1 MHANIAPHHGGPTL
15 LLTFVI
21 AQMLQMLPLPEWMQT
36 LRPDWVA
43 LVLIYWCIAVPE
55 RVGVGIGW
63 LVGLMLD
70 VAQGSL
76 LGQNALALAVVA
88 YLAIRLHQRI
98 RLFPLWQQAVSAL
111 LLVTLHLMLVLW
123 IKGATERSAETWAY
137 WLPALSSMLAWP
149 PVFIVLRGLRRAY
162 RVR

>member
-1 MHANIAPHHGGPTL
+1 MPSNIARHHGGATL
-15 LLTFVI
+15 LFTFVC
-21 AQMLQMLPLPEWMQT
+21 ALVLQMLPLPEWAET

-63 LVGLMLD
+63 LLGLMLD
-70 VAQGSL
+70 VAHGTL

-88 YLAIRLHQRI
+88 YLSLRLHQRI
-98 RLFPLWQQAVSAL
+98 RVFPLWQQAVSAL

-123 IKGATERSAETWAY
+123 VKGAVSQSAETWAY
-137 WLPALSSMLAWP
+137 WLPALTSMLMWP
-149 PVFIVLRGLRRAY
+149 PTFIILRGLRRAY